1 MGGVTVYSDYAFV
14 AITRTPIQEGE
25 NHLTGQQALDFARE
39 RYTLPDGD
47 NERGRHQM
55 QVITAVIEKATS
67 GTTIISNYSDIMASV
82 EGMFTMNIP
91 MEMISNLMKM
101 QLSDMAR
108 WNVSSYAV
116 TGANAMEECYSA
128 PGMDLAVIIPDEISV
143 AKASRLIEMVYA
155 GEILTE
161 EVINSI
167 G

>member
-1 MGGVTVYSDYAFV
+1 
-14 AITRTPIQEGE
+14 
-25 NHLTGQQALDFARE
+25 
-39 RYTLPDGD
+39 
-47 NERGRHQM
+47 M

-82 EGMFTMNIP
+82 EGMFTMNVP

-108 WNVSSYAV
+108 WNISSYAV
-116 TGANAMEECYSA
+116 TGSDAMEECYSA
-128 PGMDLAVIIPDEISV
+128 PGMDLAVIIPYDSSV
-143 AKASRLIEMVYA
+143 SKAARLIDMVYA